1 MYKPRRSALYMPA
14 ANARAMEKAQSIDA
28 DVLLLDLEDA
38 VAVDQKQQARESLA
52 YALNTHDYGRR
63 EKIVRINSL
72 SSHWG
77 LDDLK
82 LLRELRFDGLLLP
95 KLETVE
101 QINEA
106 LALLDRQI
114 PIWAMIETPA
124 AVINVEQLA
133 AHSAMEALVMG
144 TNDLAKEMRVAQS
157 ETRDEFQYAFGKVIM
172 AARAHNCD
180 VLDGV
185 YNQLDN
191 QAGLAAICQQG
202 KGLGFDGKTL
212 IPPKQ
217 IPACHQAFSPS
228 DAAIA
233 EAREIIAAWQQADQQ
248 GVIVVNNKL
257 VEALH
262 VQEAQRIVD
271 MQAVIDAAAETQ

>member
-1 MYKPRRSALYMPA
+1 
-14 ANARAMEKAQSIDA
+14 
-28 DVLLLDLEDA
+28 
-38 VAVDQKQQARESLA
+38 
-52 YALNTHDYGRR
+52 
-63 EKIVRINSL
+63 
-72 SSHWG
+72 
-77 LDDLK
+77 
-82 LLRELRFDGLLLP
+82 
-95 KLETVE
+95 
-101 QINEA
+101 
-106 LALLDRQI
+106 
-114 PIWAMIETPA
+114 
-124 AVINVEQLA
+124 
-133 AHSAMEALVMG
+133 MG

-212 IPPKQ
+212 IHPKQ
-217 IPACHQAFSPS
+217 IPACHHAFSPS